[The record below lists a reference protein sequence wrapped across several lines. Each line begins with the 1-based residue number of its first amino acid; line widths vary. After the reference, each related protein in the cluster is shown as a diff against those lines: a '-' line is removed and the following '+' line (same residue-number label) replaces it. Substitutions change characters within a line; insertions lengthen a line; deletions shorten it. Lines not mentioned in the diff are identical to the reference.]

1 MGYELRIRLWQ
12 NKLKEGDNNMKNK
25 KIIIAILSIILIAFT
40 TCMALFAFPRN
51 EMPATYTEAKEGVVF
66 IASSFGDYAVSTG
79 SGFAIGKS
87 GESVKY
93 IVTNYHVVFDTDTG
107 EKADS
112 VAVYFSAAANRYM
125 IAQIYRY
132 SASKDIAVLRLPE
145 ATDEVKP
152 LRLCKYSDNDTSK
165 MFFALGY
172 PARATAGTDYE
183 RYDKTEI
190 VTTSGMISRQ
200 TMINER
206 DVYMLDLD
214 ITSGNSG
221 GPLVNEKGE
230 VVGINTFSIID
241 TSGDETNYAV
251 CIDELTRIIDGNEVP
266 YALSTDIN
274 TNGVVIIVIIAVV
287 DVILIAGILIVAL
300 SKKKNIPVNEPVKPS
315 RSSENFSNRRDDS
328 SYNRDNYMKTRAV
341 SEMSPTMAVTDEIVV
356 INCIGGPLEG
366 KDFILRDK
374 LIFGRDAKR
383 CKVVFPL
390 DSEGVSGIH
399 CQVTLENGKVK
410 IMDLG
415 STYGTFVGNGLKIDA
430 EVAVELKDGDTFYLG
445 SKKNKFSVNAG

>member
-1 MGYELRIRLWQ
+1 
-12 NKLKEGDNNMKNK
+12 MKNK
-25 KIIIAILSIILIAFT
+25 KIIIAVLSVILIAFT
-40 TCMALFAFPRN
+40 TCMALFAYPRN
-51 EMPATYTEAKEGVVF
+51 EMPATYTEAKDGVVF
-66 IASSFGDYAVSTG
+66 IASAFGEESIATG
-79 SGFAIGKS
+79 SGFAIGKG

-107 EKADS
+107 EKADT
-112 VAVYFSAAANRYM
+112 VTVYFSAAANRYM

-266 YALSTDIN
+266 YALSTDVN

-287 DVILIAGILIVAL
+287 DVILAAGILIVAM
-300 SKKKNIPVNEPVKPS
+300 SKKKNAPVNEPVKPS
-315 RSSENFSNRRDDS
+315 HSRDNSSHSKAETL
-328 SYNRDNYMKTRAV
+328 YNRDESLKTRAV
-341 SEMSPTMAVTDEIVV
+341 SDVSPTMAVTDNMVV
-356 INCIGGPLEG
+356 LNCTGGPLEG

-390 DSEGVSGIH
+390 DAEGVSGIH
-399 CQVTLENGKVK
+399 CQLTLENNKVK

-415 STYGTFVGNGLKIDA
+415 STYGTFIGNGLKIDA
-430 EVAVELKDGDTFYLG
+430 ETPVELKNGDTFYLG
-445 SKKNKFSVNAG
+445 SKKNKFTVNNG

>member
-1 MGYELRIRLWQ
+1 
-12 NKLKEGDNNMKNK
+12 MKNK
-25 KIIIAILSIILIAFT
+25 KIIIAVLSVILIAFT

-51 EMPATYTEAKEGVVF
+51 EMPATYTEAKDGVVF
-66 IASSFGDYAVSTG
+66 IASAFGEESVATG
-79 SGFAIGKS
+79 SGFAIGKG

-107 EKADS
+107 EKADT
-112 VAVYFSAAANRYM
+112 VTVYFSAAANRYM

-266 YALSTDIN
+266 YALSTDVN

-287 DVILIAGILIVAL
+287 DVILVAGILIVAL
-300 SKKKNIPVNEPVKPS
+300 SKKKNTSVNEQVQPS
-315 RSSENFSNRRDDS
+315 HNRDNSSNRRDNSPYNRDNSSNIRDNS
-328 SYNRDNYMKTRAV
+328 SYNRDDSMKTRAV
-341 SEMSPTMAVTDEIVV
+341 SDVSPTMAVTDNMVV
-356 INCIGGPLEG
+356 LNCTGGPLEG

-390 DSEGVSGIH
+390 DAEGVSGIH
-399 CQVTLENGKVK
+399 CQLTLENNKVK

-415 STYGTFVGNGLKIDA
+415 STYGTFIGNGLKIDA
-430 EVAVELKDGDTFYLG
+430 ETPVELKNGDTFYLG
-445 SKKNKFSVNAG
+445 SKKNKFTVNNG